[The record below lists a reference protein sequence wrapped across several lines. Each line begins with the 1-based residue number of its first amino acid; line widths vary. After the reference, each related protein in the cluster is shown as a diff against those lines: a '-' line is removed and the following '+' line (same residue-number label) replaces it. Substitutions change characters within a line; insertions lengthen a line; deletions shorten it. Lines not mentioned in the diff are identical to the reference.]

1 MSSIRFM
8 IFAGLPATI
17 QLEGTSPITT
27 EPAPIIT
34 LEPMVML
41 PIIQTL
47 APIWTLFPMQGAF
60 SPFIHPIFLEPMVV
74 FCLILTLF
82 PMIVLGWITVPL
94 HCEKLTNYFLL

>member
-47 APIWTLFPMQGAF
+47 APIWTLFPMVGAF
-60 SPFIHPIFLEPMVV
+60 SPFIHPIFFRTNGSVLPYAD
-74 FCLILTLF
+74 
-82 PMIVLGWITVPL
+82 IVSYDCFRMDYSTPSIV
-94 HCEKLTNYFLL
+94 KN

>member
-41 PIIQTL
+41 PIIQ
-47 APIWTLFPMQGAF
+47 
-60 SPFIHPIFLEPMVV
+60 
-74 FCLILTLF
+74 
-82 PMIVLGWITVPL
+82 
-94 HCEKLTNYFLL
+94 N

>member
-1 MSSIRFM
+1 M

-34 LEPMVML
+34 LEPMVMS

-60 SPFIHPIFLEPMVV
+60 SSFIHPIFFKTNGSVLPY
-74 FCLILTLF
+74 TN
-82 PMIVLGWITVPL
+82 IVSYDCFRMDYSTPII
-94 HCEKLTNYFLL
+94 KN